1 MDVSVFSVRETEQ
14 NKDKIIVQQCDE
26 ILMLKS
32 EITFLKESVFQLKK
46 MIFGSKSEKF
56 DPNQEELDLGLNE
69 IIFESGQNGDDSDE
83 PENVI
88 PIKKRKPNNRRTLI
102 PENIRTTVEVI
113 RPAEVEANPEKYRQ
127 VGEAEEKK
135 SIHYQQSE
143 FYLIIQKFP
152 NYLPITANEDAE
164 QKTFLQA
171 KRPPCLLE
179 KSVLSPSLLAH
190 VITSKFHD
198 HLPFDRL
205 SNIMTRRQGI
215 TFPANTL
222 CNWGNVAAE
231 TLQPLYNLIAGDIV
245 DSKQINIDETPV
257 RYIVKRKNGQEE
269 VSSKGCKE
277 GFFWVYQNDQAGVL
291 YDWATERKIDSLQKI
306 LNVDGR
312 KHTGFIQADG
322 FIIYDNFVTENKGVI
337 LGGCWVHARRY
348 FVKATDGKDVTP
360 ATRDANVILKY
371 IRKLYQNEHKFKE
384 WIDQSDHPPE
394 AIIYYRRRYNREL
407 MKELRAKLHGF
418 KPQHLPKS
426 YMGQALTYAHNQWVK
441 LCRSNKYS
449 ITLDN
454 NRAENAVRPLKL
466 GVKNW
471 LFIGRE
477 DTGWRSAVI
486 FTIIENV
493 RILGYDPYEYLEW
506 VFELLPGKT
515 NQDDLRPLLPKAW
528 AEKKEKQKAL
538 AEKDRLAS

>member
-1 MDVSVFSVRETEQ
+1 MSSTEQ
-14 NKDKIIVQQCDE
+14 NKDEIIAQQRDR
-26 ILMLKS
+26 ILMLES
-32 EITFLKESVFQLKK
+32 EVTFLKESVFQLKK

-56 DPNQEELDLGLNE
+56 DANQEELNLGLNE
-69 IIFESGQNGDDSDE
+69 IIIKSGENDDDSDE
-83 PENVI
+83 PENVT
-88 PIKKRKPNNRRTLI
+88 PIKKNKNNTRRTLNA
-102 PENIRTTVEVI
+102 ENLRTTIEVI
-113 RPAEVEANPEKYRQ
+113 KPKEVEANPEKYRQ
-127 VGEAEEKK
+127 VGMDEKRT
-135 SIHYQQSE
+135 IHYSQSE
-143 FYLIIQKFP
+143 FYQTIQQFPKFVLK
-152 NYLPITANEDAE
+152 NEGANTE
-164 QKTFLQA
+164 QKPFLQA

-231 TLQPLYNLIAGDIV
+231 TLQPLYNLIAEDIANC
-245 DSKQINIDETPV
+245 KQINIDETPV
-257 RYIVKRKNGQEE
+257 RYIIRRKNGQEE
-269 VSSKGCKE
+269 VGAKGCKE
-277 GFFWVYQNDQAGVL
+277 GFFWVYQNDQVGVL

-306 LNVDGR
+306 LNKNGV
-312 KHTGFIQADG
+312 KHTGFIQSDG
-322 FIIYDNFVTENKGVI
+322 FIIYDNFAAENKGVI
-337 LGGCWVHARRY
+337 LGGCWVHGRRY
-348 FVKATDGKDVTP
+348 FIKATEGKEETP
-360 ATRDANVILKY
+360 STKDANLILKY
-371 IRKLYQNEHKFKE
+371 IRELYRNEHKFKK

-407 MKELRAKLHGF
+407 LKKIRAKLHEF
-418 KPQHLPKS
+418 KPQHLPQS
-426 YMGQALTYAHNQWVK
+426 NMGKALTYAHNQWVK
-441 LCRSNKYS
+441 LCRTNKYS
-449 ITLDN
+449 VTLDN

-486 FTIIENV
+486 YTIIENV
-493 RILGYDPYEYLEW
+493 RILGYDPYEYLKW
-506 VFELLPGKT
+506 VFEQLPTKT

-528 AEKKEKQKAL
+528 VAAKEKQQAL
-538 AEKDRLAS
+538 AEEKTKQDDQSDRLAS